1 MCYTKSVGKE
11 TGSDGLKG
19 LEMEYDNKTN
29 ARLDEFNKLMMDF
42 VLAYGC
48 QLSVIK
54 TWDGPYD
61 YRLSK
66 KGKWAVLFNVHN
78 SGIVLKVDYN
88 FRADACNYDIYYD
101 IEKSEELYGI
111 GDYEPLINKVKA
123 LMVKNSIYPVKK
135 K

>member
-1 MCYTKSVGKE
+1 MCYTESVGKE

-29 ARLDEFNKLMMDF
+29 VRLDEFNKLMMDF
-42 VLAYGC
+42 VLTYGC

-54 TWDGPYD
+54 TCDGPYD
-61 YRLSK
+61 YRLSQK
-66 KGKWAVLFNVHN
+66 DKWAVLFNVHN

-101 IEKSEELYGI
+101 IEKSEDLYGI
-111 GDYEPLINKVKA
+111 GSYEMLINKVKA
-123 LMVKNSIYPVKK
+123 LMTKNFIYPVKK
-135 K
+135 Q